1 MAYKVAIC
9 AGHGGNGSTPGKRT
23 PAGEY
28 EWNFNNTVVNAAIA
42 KMKDYG
48 ITVLR
53 TDDAS
58 GKTDVPLKTRTNK
71 ANNWGADAYVSVHHN
86 ANTGKWGDWTGV
98 ETYTYTGSQPKSEKL
113 ANAVH
118 PRIVSAMGL
127 RDRGTKKANLHI
139 VRETKMPAILTE
151 GGYMDSN
158 IDIKKMRDNAV
169 LRKQGEAIA
178 DGVAEYFGIK
188 VKASAPTKTATSTTT
203 SKPKPSSAKTSSA
216 PSTNKYPAAKSGEGI
231 VDYLKRIGVNSSFS
245 NREKLAAQYGIK
257 GYKGTASQNTQLLA
271 KLSGSTKSA
280 STTAAKKAS
289 TSTKAS
295 GSAIVPYPGKLI
307 RKGSKGKDVERIQRA
322 VNVKAD
328 GIFGSG
334 TESAVKAYQKRKGLS
349 ADGIVGP
356 ATWNVMF

>member
-1 MAYKVAIC
+1 MAYKVAID
-9 AGHGGNGSTPGKRT
+9 AGHGGSNSTPGKRT

-28 EWNFNNTVVNAAIA
+28 EWIFNNTVVNAAIA

-58 GKTDVPLKTRTNK
+58 GKTDVPLSTRTNK
-71 ANNWGADAYVSVHHN
+71 ANSWGADAYVSVHHN

-98 ETYTYTGSQPKSEKL
+98 ETYTYTGSNLKSEKL
-113 ANAVH
+113 AKAVH

-139 VRETKMPAILTE
+139 VRETKMAAILTE

-178 DGVAEYFGIK
+178 DGVAEFFGIK
-188 VKASAPTKTATSTTT
+188 VKASSASAVKTETAAPTKTASTTT
-203 SKPKPSSAKTSSA
+203 KAPASGGGSSYVK
-216 PSTNKYPAAKSGEGI
+216 
-231 VDYLKRIGVNSSFS
+231 
-245 NREKLAAQYGIK
+245 AAQNFANSRNYPTK
-257 GYKGTASQNTQLLA
+257 AKFA
-271 KLSGSTKSA
+271 KLDVDGFVGPKTKNA
-280 STTAAKKAS
+280 
-289 TSTKAS
+289 
-295 GSAIVPYPGKLI
+295 LL
-307 RKGSKGKDVERIQRA
+307 RIYQYFA
-322 VNVKAD
+322 GVTID
-328 GIFGSG
+328 GIFGAKSKAAG
-334 TESAVKAYQKRKGLS
+334 TLQSRKSHSKWWTHLIQATLVYHGAKIDIDGAFGPVTETAVKSFQKANGLT

-356 ATWNVMF
+356 NTYEKLFK

>member
-1 MAYKVAIC
+1 MAHKVAID

-58 GKTDVPLKTRTNK
+58 GKSDVPLKTRTDK
-71 ANNWGADAYVSVHHN
+71 ANSWGADAYVSVHHN

-113 ANAVH
+113 AKSVH

-158 IDIKKMRDNAV
+158 IDIKKMRDDAV

-178 DGVAEYFGIK
+178 DGVAEFFGIK
-188 VKASAPTKTATSTTT
+188 VKATSTKAAAPTKTESTTVSKPKSGELYRVRWSWGNEASQKGAFSDLANAKATADKYPGYKVYDSKGATVYQSAEKKATST
-203 SKPKPSSAKTSSA
+203 AKA
-216 PSTNKYPAAKSGEGI
+216 
-231 VDYLKRIGVNSSFS
+231 F
-245 NREKLAAQYGIK
+245 
-257 GYKGTASQNTQLLA
+257 
-271 KLSGSTKSA
+271 
-280 STTAAKKAS
+280 
-289 TSTKAS
+289 

-307 RKGSKGKDVERIQRA
+307 RKGSKGKDVGRIQRA
-322 VNVKAD
+322 VGVKAD
-328 GIFGSG
+328 EVFGPA

-356 ATWNVMF
+356 STWNVMF

>member
-1 MAYKVAIC
+1 MAYKVAID

-53 TDDAS
+53 TDDAN
-58 GKTDVPLKTRTNK
+58 GKTDVPLKTRTDK
-71 ANNWGADAYVSVHHN
+71 ANSWGADAYVSVHHN

-113 ANAVH
+113 AKAVH

-188 VKASAPTKTATSTTT
+188 VKASAKTETAAPTKTATATA
-203 SKPKPSSAKTSSA
+203 KPAKSSSAA
-216 PSTNKYPAAKSGEGI
+216 KYPAAKSGEGI
-231 VDYLKRIGVNSSFS
+231 VDYLKRAGVDSSMA
-245 NREKLAAQYGIK
+245 NRKKLAAQHGIS
-257 GYKGTASQNTQLLA
+257 GYSGTASQNTQLIA
-271 KLSGSTKSA
+271 KLSGSTKAASALKKAA
-280 STTAAKKAS
+280 STA
-289 TSTKAS
+289 KAS
-295 GSAIVPYPGKLI
+295 GSSIVPYPGKLI
-307 RKGSKGKDVERIQRA
+307 RKGSKGKDVGRIQRA
-322 VNVKAD
+322 VGVKAD
-328 GIFGSG
+328 NDFGPA
-334 TESAVKAYQKRKGLS
+334 TEAAVKAYQKRKGLS